1 MKYTYRCTFYKL
13 KISKNACTGAKV
25 GCIYIRNKYLILF
38 CTKNMKFMK
47 NIYNILTIY
56 LILQT
61 LHCKIG
67 FFEPSKYT
75 PTLTI
80 IYTVYMLHNTTKH

>member
-1 MKYTYRCTFYKL
+1 
-13 KISKNACTGAKV
+13 
-25 GCIYIRNKYLILF
+25 
-38 CTKNMKFMK
+38 MK

-80 IYTVYMLHNTTKH
+80 IYTVYMLHNITRHWDKVSCTHKEDIPPYLPNKPILSHYNHFTPSKRLTTYL